1 MNVIDEWL
9 NSDDVKRDALKFK
22 NGCYIISG
30 MRCGKT
36 KMMNDLFERLGI
48 DIQKTPKIRYLR
60 QKFDD
65 VDATNAIKEFINK
78 QYGTNSFGRA
88 VSDDSLDALRYVCP
102 TIEQIREEFMMELL
116 YEGHV
121 MAIDRGFGN
130 DVIDMYVRVFTNRN
144 DRNNVKFNF
153 YRRSSMDPIYTV
165 KFTNPTWDE
174 NDICDTCNAATND
187 KLVWQLYVRNN
198 REFLAACERKYD
210 VFVDRSSVGQ
220 KELYRGEVR
229 AEYRYGRYCTYCG
242 PNNIDAI
249 FYATNDGVK
258 FRFEY
263 NPLPGS
269 DEAKEATTIFIPKEE
284 FERKSLGEFMKDSWV
299 QSDSLYEYII
309 KKVEEVSNF
318 NLKIKHL
325 NCGLVTHNFFMGA
338 IRAYNAHLLSMT
350 KTANKPAHKKLRG
363 KFINYNGTSAYYC
376 ITDYYLDPVYQE
388 DEKRT
393 RARLHAYKKPA
404 NHTMEFWG
412 RAVVRYS
419 KEHIEEVYGIDEST
433 LVYYVYDDG
442 RIEIPCYEFV
452 EDNDYPNKA
461 KLITDRI
468 NPDTMDISKEMEML
482 KNYKKEE
489 ETKEMDINILKG
501 AFNSKLYM
509 VKNGSEDLSY
519 LGTVMN
525 MQIDRAL
532 GCELTGKIDFITD
545 DEPVKKL
552 QYFNREFIKNVVFND
567 PATIVEWKDG
577 TKTVVQA
584 RDGEKFDPEKGLAMA
599 ISKKAMGN
607 KRDYYHVFKHY
618 LKKVTT
624 ESVFG
629 ENTKVVVVP
638 AEIADDVMKY
648 IADTF
653 CEKEAEKSAKKKD
666 LKEIV
671 KSLPDE
677 LYYDNQAID
686 LKDFKVDSEND
697 LVTFKCSKADAERI
711 KGFITRSDDSNS
723 VHITPET
730 IEEVKRVDNID
741 GDGPLMPL

>member
-9 NSDDVKRDALKFK
+9 NSEGAKRDALNFK
-22 NGCYIISG
+22 NGCYIISSRG
-30 MRCGKT
+30 CGKT
-36 KMMNDLFERLGI
+36 AIMNDIFERLKE
-48 DIQKTPKIRYLR
+48 QKVSNIRYLR
-60 QKFDD
+60 QKFND

-78 QYGTNSFGRA
+78 QYGANSFGRA
-88 VSDDSLDALRYVCP
+88 VPDDSFDVLRYAWP
-102 TIEQIREEFMMELL
+102 TVEQIRKEFMME
-116 YEGHV
+116 
-121 MAIDRGFGN
+121 F
-130 DVIDMYVRVFTNRN
+130 
-144 DRNNVKFNF
+144 
-153 YRRSSMDPIYTV
+153 
-165 KFTNPTWDE
+165 
-174 NDICDTCNAATND
+174 
-187 KLVWQLYVRNN
+187 
-198 REFLAACERKYD
+198 
-210 VFVDRSSVGQ
+210 Q

-229 AEYRYGRYCTYCG
+229 AEYRYGRYYTYCG
-242 PNNIDAI
+242 PDNIDAI
-249 FYATNDGVK
+249 FYVTNDGVK

-263 NPLPGS
+263 NPLPGL

-284 FERKSLGEFMKDSWV
+284 FERKSWGEFMKDSRV
-299 QSDSLYEYII
+299 RSDSPYEYII

-338 IRAYNAHLLSMT
+338 IRAYNAHLLNLT
-350 KTANKPAHKKLRG
+350 KTAKKPTHKELRG
-363 KFINYNGTSAYYC
+363 KFIKNDMCKDWIYC
-376 ITDYYLDPVYQE
+376 IANYWLHPKY
-388 DEKRT
+388 DELNKRT
-393 RARLHAYKKPA
+393 KANLHAFEKPR
-404 NHTMEFWG
+404 NMSMETW
-412 RAVVRYS
+412 RIIVKRYS
-419 KEHIEEVYGIDEST
+419 KEYIKERYGVEET
-433 LVYYVYDDG
+433 KLYYYEYDDG

-489 ETKEMDINILKG
+489 ETNKMNINILKG

-509 VKNGSEDLSY
+509 MKNGSEDLSY

-532 GCELTGKIDFITD
+532 GCELTGKIDFIAD

-618 LKKVTT
+618 LKKVTN

-677 LYYDNQAID
+677 LYYDNHAMD

-730 IEEVKRVDNID
+730 IEEVKRYEEDK
-741 GDGPLMPL
+741 